1 MPIQHAKRAVARYL
15 HRRHP
20 KLWLASRIAR
30 HDRHF
35 EPEFWLIP
43 SFCDRQRIAVDVGAN
58 AGEFSFFMARYA
70 RDVVAFEPNPDL
82 WPNLKRL
89 VGHRL
94 RIEGVALSAAPGSAT
109 FRYVEDNT
117 GVATIEASNKLGMI
131 EDAGTIRTR
140 TVPVRTLDSYDL
152 QDVSFIKIDVEGH
165 EEAVIAGAIE
175 TLRRC
180 RPALL
185 IESENRHNPGAPRR
199 LADRLRELGYHG
211 FYLRDGKRRD
221 MAAVSESECDPANLS
236 RGLPYVSNYV
246 FTLPEHQLPK

>member
-1 MPIQHAKRAVARYL
+1 MHLHHAKMAIGRYL

-20 KLWLASRIAR
+20 KLWLALRIAR
-30 HDRHF
+30 RDRHF

-43 SFCDRQRIAVDVGAN
+43 SFCDRRHIAVDVGAN
-58 AGEFSFFMARYA
+58 AGEFSYFMAKYA
-70 RDVVAFEPNPDL
+70 RGVVAFEPNPEL
-82 WPNLKRL
+82 WPGLRQL

-94 RIEGVALSAAPGSAT
+94 KIEGVALSTAPGTAS

-131 EDAGTIRTR
+131 DDAGKIKTR
-140 TVPVRTLDSYDL
+140 TVPVQTLNSYEL

-165 EEAVIAGAIE
+165 EEAVIDGAIE

-185 IESENRHNPGAPRR
+185 IKSENRHNPGAPRR
-199 LADRLRELGYHG
+199 LADRLAKLGYHG
-211 FYLRDGKRRD
+211 FYLRDGERRD

-246 FTLPEHQLPK
+246 FTLPEHKLPG